1 MDEANAQWI
10 DDRTIPDSEGL
21 WRRIYPSANHI
32 VLDAKTNRW
41 RPSSGAFIDQ
51 RGALSVHRASLTT
64 VEQTLAGTPG
74 YSLVEVKA
82 EVFRARGYAVVPD
95 PLPENPAHTLVRG
108 KISKIH
114 AREIAGVATWIVL
127 HPPDAA
133 TDM

>member
-1 MDEANAQWI
+1 MSSIQGFVPFLLNHLKNG
-10 DDRTIPDSEGL
+10 RTG
-21 WRRIYPSANHI
+21 R
-32 VLDAKTNRW
+32 
-41 RPSSGAFIDQ
+41 
-51 RGALSVHRASLTT
+51 

-114 AREIAGVATWIVL
+114 AREIAGIATWIVL

-133 TDM
+133 TDI